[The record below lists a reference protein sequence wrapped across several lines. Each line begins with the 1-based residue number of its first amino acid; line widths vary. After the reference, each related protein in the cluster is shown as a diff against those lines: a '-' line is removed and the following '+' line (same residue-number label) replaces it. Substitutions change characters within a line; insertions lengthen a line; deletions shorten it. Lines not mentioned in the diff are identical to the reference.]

1 MSSCRLPAKNGC
13 NRCRITGYCPGND
26 HFAAGKLMAINSLDP
41 SPPGARGPRL
51 DTLPRCRRELA
62 KLYHEARSGR
72 LAPQDATR
80 LASIVAMIARLIDGA
95 DLEDRLARLE
105 AGLSAGQR

>member
-1 MSSCRLPAKNGC
+1 
-13 NRCRITGYCPGND
+13 
-26 HFAAGKLMAINSLDP
+26 
-41 SPPGARGPRL
+41 
-51 DTLPRCRRELA
+51 LA

-80 LASIVAMIARLIDGA
+80 LASIVAMIGRLIDSA

-105 AGLSAGQR
+105 AGLAAGQR